1 MDKGS
6 SPTPGVLLR
15 GLYNNFINISEDI
28 VIIYKKEMTLQTSQT
43 ESNQTNGYCSLE
55 KKIDI
60 ITKSLSRSYYKNIVI
75 KLAERN
81 VENANIICDYIVA
94 EQTEI
99 NIKNST
105 KENRIKVLVW
115 LSNFFEDKTS
125 FKEMIK

>member
-1 MDKGS
+1 M
-6 SPTPGVLLR
+6 
-15 GLYNNFINISEDI
+15 
-28 VIIYKKEMTLQTSQT
+28 
-43 ESNQTNGYCSLE
+43 
-55 KKIDI
+55 
-60 ITKSLSRSYYKNIVI
+60 SRSYYKNIVI

-99 NIKNST
+99 NIKNTT